1 MRQSFGEYLRQLR
14 RQQGLTQSELGAD
27 QFSKSYVSAVERNSI
42 IPSHSALLHFAE
54 KLQQAPEDFE
64 RHLQDAET
72 KNQYFPQPVSFSQQ
86 NEDDQEIIALLD
98 MVLKGQQ
105 KIPFSLPAQLRSSSL
120 FSSSQGLTWQER
132 QARLLF
138 LNGLV
143 LQEDGEYARAR
154 ASLEQALALAAS
166 DYHPFISNALGN
178 NYARE
183 YDYISALRYHQR
195 ALASLKEHNPANEDL
210 LQQVAYR
217 CGDDC
222 RALGYH
228 VKACLYF
235 EEANRY
241 LQATSNLAS
250 AGKLYLGWGYCI
262 YAALPQAFP
271 HRLQAEKGLST
282 AEIEQSFHQAVTYLL
297 QSCSLYQIS
306 SDMVGEMHARLM
318 QTMVLIDWG
327 YWNSSTFA
335 GTLLSNEHN
344 VCPSVPSGL
353 LDNAYEQ
360 CRQIFLKLMERYEAK
375 AGFPADM
382 RQTATTALAYLIH
395 VTVRRAMLARLNNHS
410 SIANKERQLAA
421 CICEWVLRFLK
432 NPDVAWDVIRHC
444 AHVSD
449 NDMQDCNQSFDLAQA
464 LEHMKAS
471 LTDDTGTLADLC
483 FAFGILAEEIALVEG
498 ASKNNDQLKRFDLA
512 DHFFQQ
518 ALATASR
525 IVPNQDLDASYL
537 LRIYLRYATILEQR
551 IHSVQDNQAIA
562 TRALLMVKEAF
573 ATFPGVFMFPLLET
587 IAQ

>member
-1 MRQSFGEYLRQLR
+1 MRQSFGEYLRLLR

-54 KLQQAPEDFE
+54 KLEQAPEDFE

-72 KNQYFPQPVSFSQQ
+72 KNQYFPQPVSPVQQ
-86 NEDDQEIIALLD
+86 EEDDQEIISLLD

-105 KIPFSLPAQLRSSSL
+105 KIPFSLPTQLRSSSL

-143 LQEDGEYARAR
+143 LQEDGEFARAR
-154 ASLEQALALAAS
+154 APLEQALALATS
-166 DYHPFISNALGN
+166 DYHPFISNVLGN

-195 ALASLKEHNPANEDL
+195 ALTLLKEHNPANEDL

-222 RALGYH
+222 RALSYH

-241 LQATSNLAS
+241 LQSTSNLAS

-262 YAALPQAFP
+262 YAALPQASP
-271 HRLQAEKGLST
+271 HRLEAEKDLST
-282 AEIEQSFHQAVTYLL
+282 AEIEQGFHQAVTYLS

-306 SDMVGEMHARLM
+306 SDIVGEMHARLM
-318 QTMVLIDWG
+318 QTMILIDWG
-327 YWNSSTFA
+327 YWNASVFA
-335 GTLLSNEHN
+335 GILLSNEHS
-344 VCPSVPSGL
+344 VGSSIPSRP
-353 LDNAYEQ
+353 LDDAYEQ
-360 CRQIFLKLMERYEAK
+360 CRKIFLKLMERYEAK
-375 AGFPADM
+375 AEFPADM

-395 VTVRRAMLARLNNHS
+395 VTAWRAMLARLNKHS
-410 SIANKERQLAA
+410 SIADKERRLAV
-421 CICEWVLRFLK
+421 CMCEWVLCFL
-432 NPDVAWDVIRHC
+432 NDPDVAWDVIRCC
-444 AHVSD
+444 AHISD
-449 NDMQDCNQSFDLAQA
+449 NDVQDCNRSFDLAQTF
-464 LEHMKAS
+464 EHIKDS
-471 LTDDTGTLADLC
+471 LTDDTATLADIC
-483 FAFGILAEEIALVEG
+483 FAFGILAEEIALAEVDG
-498 ASKNNDQLKRFDLA
+498 KSSDQLKRFDLA
-512 DHFFQQ
+512 DHCFHV
-518 ALATASR
+518 ALTTASR

-537 LRIYLRYATILEQR
+537 LRLYLRYATILEQR
-551 IHSVQDNQAIA
+551 MHSVQNNQAIA
-562 TRALLMVKEAF
+562 TQALLMVKKAF
-573 ATFPGVFMFPLLET
+573 ASFPGVFMSSLLEA